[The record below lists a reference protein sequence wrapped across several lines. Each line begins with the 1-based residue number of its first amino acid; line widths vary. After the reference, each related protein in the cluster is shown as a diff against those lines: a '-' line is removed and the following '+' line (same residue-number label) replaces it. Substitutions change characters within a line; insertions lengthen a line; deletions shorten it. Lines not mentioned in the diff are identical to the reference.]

1 VYNLFI
7 YIENSC
13 FGEMGLRSNFRSAYS
28 NSQWL
33 NRNYVVWTAS

>member
-28 NSQWL
+28 NS
-33 NRNYVVWTAS
+33 